1 LLLFQLAMRKI
12 KILLVD
18 DHQIVR
24 RGIKNLLKGEDE
36 IEIIGEAESAEAVLE
51 FLKIDVP
58 DVILSDITLPG
69 ISGIDLMHVIK
80 EQFPQIYV
88 LMFSMH
94 SEDEYIIDALNAGA
108 KGYIPKVVDQLEIV
122 RAIKE
127 VSRGEMYYNN
137 LVSGALARQIYS
149 LRSKETTDK
158 ELSSRESE
166 VLNLIVEGLNNKEIA
181 DKLIIS
187 KRTVDNHRANL
198 MKKLGARN
206 TADIV
211 RIALNKGLISLK

>member
-1 LLLFQLAMRKI
+1 MRKI
-12 KILLVD
+12 KVLLID

-24 RGIKNLLKGEDE
+24 RGVKNLLKGEDE
-36 IEIIGEAESAEAVLE
+36 IEIIGEAENAEAVMEILE
-51 FLKIDVP
+51 NVTP

-69 ISGIDLMHVIK
+69 ISGIDLIHVLK
-80 EQFPQIYV
+80 EKFPQISV

-108 KGYIPKVVDQLEIV
+108 KGYIPKVVDQFEIV
-122 RAIKE
+122 KAIKE
-127 VSRGEMYYNN
+127 VSKGEMYYNN

-149 LRSKETTDK
+149 LRNNENSDNT
-158 ELSSRESE
+158 LSNREVE
-166 VLNLIVEGLNNKEIA
+166 VLNFIVEGLNNKEIA

-211 RIALNKGLISLK
+211 RIALKKGFINLK

>member
-1 LLLFQLAMRKI
+1 MRKI
-12 KILLVD
+12 KVLLID

-24 RGIKNLLKGEDE
+24 RGVKNLLKGEDE
-36 IEIIGEAESAEAVLE
+36 IEIIGEAENAEAVMEILE
-51 FLKIDVP
+51 NVTP

-69 ISGIDLMHVIK
+69 ISGIELTHVIK
-80 EQFPQIYV
+80 EEFPQVYI
-88 LMFSMH
+88 LIFSMH

-108 KGYIPKVVDQLEIV
+108 KGYIPKVVDQFEIV
-122 RAIKE
+122 KAIKE
-127 VSRGEMYYNN
+127 VSKGEMYYNN

-149 LRSKETTDK
+149 LRNNENSDNT
-158 ELSSRESE
+158 LSNREVE
-166 VLNLIVEGLNNKEIA
+166 VLNFIVEGLNNKEIA

-211 RIALNKGLISLK
+211 RIALNKGLITLK